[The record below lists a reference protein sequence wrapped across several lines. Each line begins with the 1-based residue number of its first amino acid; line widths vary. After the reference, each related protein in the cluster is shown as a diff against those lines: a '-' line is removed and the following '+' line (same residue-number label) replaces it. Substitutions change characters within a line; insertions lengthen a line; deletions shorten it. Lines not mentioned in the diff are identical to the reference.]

1 MFCAPIPLLRLLPD
15 PIQHPD
21 ASAQFG
27 RRNIVKQFVSK
38 LERLSLDLF
47 NHTLS
52 AGCQMHC
59 FATTILRRIFSRYPT
74 IAFQPMQQC
83 YKRWFFNPEMGGNF
97 GLGQRPGRDRQM
109 QQRPPFGLA
118 QTHRLE
124 SLVQFQ
130 PPSAGGAVQE
140 RTEYIDILVQSEL
153 VSMLTK
159 FELRAVSMPPLIQS

>member
-1 MFCAPIPLLRLLPD
+1 M
-15 PIQHPD
+15 
-21 ASAQFG
+21 
-27 RRNIVKQFVSK
+27 SK
-38 LERLSLDLF
+38 LERLSFDLF

-59 FATTILRRIFSRYPT
+59 FTTTILRRIFSRYPT

-83 YKRWFFNPEMGGNF
+83 YKRWFFNTQMRGNF
-97 GLGQRPGRDRQM
+97 GLSQRSRRNRQM
-109 QQRPPFGLA
+109 HKRPPFGLT
-118 QTHRLE
+118 QTHRFE
-124 SLVQFQ
+124 ALVQFQ